1 MRKYLFLLFIPVLA
15 GCATEAKYRAQL
27 NTYFG
32 YTEKELIDAWGPPD
46 STYKLNNKT
55 EYFTYNKSRNVYVPA
70 TGTTNLYGNT
80 FNTGYYG
87 GYTENLN
94 CKTTFT
100 LENGTVTD
108 YRFEGNDCLAM

>member
-1 MRKYLFLLFIPVLA
+1 MKKYLFLLLILTLT
-15 GCATEAKYRAQL
+15 GCATEAKYRAKL

-32 YTEKELIDAWGPPD
+32 FSAKELIDAWGPPD
-46 STYKLNNKT
+46 STYKLNPQT
-55 EYFTYNKSRNVYVPA
+55 EYFTYNNSRNVYIPA
-70 TGTTNLYGNT
+70 SSTTNVFGNT
-80 FNTGYYG
+80 LTTDYYG

-108 YRFEGNDCLAM
+108 YHFQGNDCVTE